1 MQELLAQLAIFIV
14 AAFLGWELIS
24 RVPNMLHTPLMS
36 ATNAIHG
43 IVLVG
48 AIIVIATANDIFTIV
63 VGFIAVVFGA
73 MNVVGGFWV
82 PTGCSACS
90 VPPKPRVK
98 KRKGSPCRSD
108 FFCLPRGGR
117 AVHIRD
123 KAAADA

>member
-1 MQELLAQLAIFIV
+1 MQQLLAEIAIFII

-48 AIIVIATANDIFTIV
+48 AIIALAAASDAFTIV
-63 VGFIAVVFGA
+63 VGVIAVIFGA

-82 PTGCSACS
+82 TNRMLGMFR
-90 VPPKPRVK
+90 PPKTRVK
-98 KRKGSPCRSD
+98 KRKG
-108 FFCLPRGGR
+108 
-117 AVHIRD
+117 
-123 KAAADA
+123 

>member
-1 MQELLAQLAIFIV
+1 METLLAQVAIFVV
-14 AAFLGWELIS
+14 AAYLGFELIS

-82 PTGCSACS
+82 TNRMLGMFR
-90 VPPKPRVK
+90 PPKPRVK
-98 KRKGSPCRSD
+98 KRKG
-108 FFCLPRGGR
+108 
-117 AVHIRD
+117 
-123 KAAADA
+123 